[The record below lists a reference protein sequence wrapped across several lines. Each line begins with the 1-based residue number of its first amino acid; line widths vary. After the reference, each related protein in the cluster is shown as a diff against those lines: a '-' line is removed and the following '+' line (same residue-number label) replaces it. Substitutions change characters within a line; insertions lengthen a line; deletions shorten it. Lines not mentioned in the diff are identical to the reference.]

1 MSNYVP
7 YLGMKTISV
16 REMKA
21 LWAEVEARVRDGEI
35 FEVMNRGRPAVRL
48 VPAAPRKILR
58 WDDLLATAAEGRGK
72 TAEETMRADRE
83 GRW

>member
-1 MSNYVP
+1 
-7 YLGMKTISV
+7 MKTISV

-21 LWAEVEARVRDGEI
+21 LWATVEARVRDGEV
-35 FEVMNRGRPAVRL
+35 FEVMNRGRPTVRL

-58 WDDLLATAAEGRGK
+58 WDDLLATAAEGQGK
-72 TAEETMRADRE
+72 TAEETVRADRE